1 MIEEIFSYLSTAL
14 SDNPFIA
21 IFASFSW
28 GVLSIL
34 LSPCHLSSIPLIIG
48 FINSQGE
55 ISLKRTF
62 YISLVFAVGI
72 LITIALIGLIT
83 VSLGR
88 LMGDVGSIGNYVVAV
103 VFFVI
108 GLYLLGLIKLPW
120 DDANIKTTK
129 QKGLIAAFILGL
141 LFGIGL
147 GPCTFAYMAP
157 ILGVVFQVASSNLPY
172 AIILLLAF
180 GIGHCSII
188 VLAGTMTKKVQEYLN
203 WTENTKVISYIKK
216 TCGVLVILGGVYM
229 IYITY

>member
-14 SDNPFIA
+14 SDNAFIA
-21 IFASFSW
+21 IFASFGW

-48 FINSQGE
+48 FINSQGN

-72 LITIALIGLIT
+72 LITIALIGFIT
-83 VSLGR
+83 ASLGR
-88 LMGDVGSIGNYVVAV
+88 LMGDVGSVGNYVVAA

-108 GLYLLGLIKLPW
+108 GLYLLGILKLPW
-120 DDANIKTTK
+120 DNANIKMTK
-129 QKGLIAAFILGL
+129 QKGLKAALILGL
-141 LFGIGL
+141 LFGICL

-188 VLAGTMTKKVQEYLN
+188 VFAGTLTKKVQEYLN
-203 WTENTKVISYIKK
+203 WTENSKVISYIKK
-216 TCGVLVILGGVYM
+216 ACGVLVILGGVYM
-229 IYITY
+229 VYITY